1 MLNFTGQTKKRVV
14 NLGNKQSSAVNF
26 LEQTR
31 LQRQAR
37 EEQRQRERAANIL
50 QGYVK
55 WYLYLSRIAE
65 TIDLHQES
73 NDVVDEYSFSRY
85 LASFLFVCRWKRSLP
100 RERIISNITDLATVL
115 KVHDDLLKTLNKF
128 QVERIANNIML
139 VFHKTG
145 NDTVI
150 TEEALKILLIIL
162 QQEVAN
168 ECLFPNVI
176 LGLQRLIPTTLS
188 QEKLDTITNIIFAIN
203 VRDSPQAFIS
213 FLCGRNLHLRTSDF
227 RKSILY
233 STIPNNISI
242 IQSLEPAQKVQL
254 LLNILTLTPITSR
267 KQIGP
272 SDYIIIGTVLST
284 ISFALSDRVRDEDD
298 SDSTQEHNIIGVDN
312 ESIKEIKLLYSSA
325 FIENAIEFFTNSQN
339 ELSKFVLYI
348 FSSLLFLI
356 PPEKKKLCMMITI
369 TPGSYKWFFNQL
381 CHHELYVNF
390 KTILARKDYLDSQ
403 DLNSVLQALSPAS
416 VADFWKMLYTFEE
429 LYSYWLIVSNDTESF
444 SDDKLNLE
452 SIVDFMEFLKGLC
465 LTFIFS
471 NGPICDNFDKIK
483 SISISL
489 LNQLYSKNTRLQFL
503 DSRFWETKNF
513 NDNIDSLIEIIAE
526 GHERL
531 TMNDDMSD
539 EEGSQPIFGSRTK
552 ITNDSQARLEV
563 LAKMPFI
570 IPFKSRVRVFQR
582 LIELDRERN
591 APVSY
596 FGPRTTLKADIRREF
611 ILEDA
616 FNNFNNIGQNF
627 KNPLS
632 VTFFNEYGQEAGI
645 DGGGI
650 TKEFL
655 TSVVQEGFLPGGQFD
670 LFKETATNNQLYPND
685 EIFKKLR
692 MNYNVPEQKLKL
704 EYLRFLG
711 AIVGK
716 CLYENVLIDVSFAPF
731 FINKWSNVAHL
742 MKSSINDLR
751 SLDEELF
758 SNLLKLNSMS
768 DQELVELDLNFMIEE
783 QVSGK
788 KFIYDLMP
796 PNGRNTQVNHNNRL
810 NYIHQVSNFKLNQ
823 SLHLQ
828 TKYFVEGLFEMI
840 SAAWLTMFDP
850 IELQMLISG
859 GEQDINI
866 DDWKDN
872 VEYGGYFDDDLTIVY
887 FWEVVKEMSPQE
899 RFKLVK
905 FVTSVSRAPLL
916 GFQSLTPKF
925 GIRNSG
931 REIDRLP
938 TASTCV
944 NLLKLPDYQDKELIR
959 SKLLYAINMGAGFDL
974 S

>member
-14 NLGNKQSSAVNF
+14 NLGNKQSSSVNF

-37 EEQRQRERAANIL
+37 EEQRQRERAANVL
-50 QGYVK
+50 QSYVK
-55 WYLYLSRIAE
+55 WYLDLSRFAE

-73 NDVVDEYSFSRY
+73 AEVVDGRSFSRY
-85 LASFLFVCRWKRSLP
+85 LARFLFVCRWKRSLP
-100 RERIISNITDLATVL
+100 KERIISNVTDLATVL
-115 KVHDDLLKTLNKF
+115 KSHDDLLHTLNRF
-128 QVERIANNIML
+128 QVERIASNILL
-139 VFHKTG
+139 VFRNTG
-145 NDTVI
+145 NDPAIAEV
-150 TEEALKILLIIL
+150 ALEILLIIL
-162 QQEVAN
+162 QQEVAL

-176 LGLQRLIPTTLS
+176 LGLERLMSNTSS
-188 QEKLDTITNIIFAIN
+188 QERLDTITDIIFAVN
-203 VRDSPQAFIS
+203 VRDSPHAFIS
-213 FLCGRNLHLRTSDF
+213 FLCGKHPYLKTTEF

-233 STIPNNISI
+233 STIPNNSSI
-242 IQSLEPAQKVQL
+242 IQSLEPSKKVQL
-254 LLNILTLTPITSR
+254 LLNVLALTPIT
-267 KQIGP
+267 KQITP

-284 ISFALSDRVRDEDD
+284 ISFALSDRVQEETD
-298 SDSTQEHNIIGVDN
+298 SDSEPEHNSIGVDN
-312 ESIKEIKLLYSSA
+312 ETISEIKLLYSSA
-325 FIENAIEFFTNSQN
+325 FIENAIEFFTNSQS

-356 PPEKKKLCMMITI
+356 PSEKKKLCMMITI

-381 CHHELYVNF
+381 CQHELYLTF
-390 KTILARKDYLDSQ
+390 KTLLAHKDYLDSQ
-403 DLNSVLQALSPAS
+403 DLNSVFQALSSAS

-452 SIVDFMEFLKGLC
+452 NIVDFMEFLKGLC

-471 NGPICDNFDKIK
+471 NGPICDNFNKIK

-503 DSRFWETKNF
+503 DSRFWQTKNF

-531 TMNDDMSD
+531 TMNDDASD
-539 EEGSQPIFGSRTK
+539 EEGTQPIFGSRTK
-552 ITNDSQARLEV
+552 ITNDSKARLEV

-596 FGPRTTLKADIRREF
+596 FGPRNTLKADIRREF

-655 TSVVQEGFLPGGQFD
+655 TSVVQEGFLPGGQFN

-692 MNYNVPEQKLKL
+692 MNYDVPEQKLKL

-758 SNLLKLNSMS
+758 NNLLKLNSMS
-768 DQELVELDLNFMIEE
+768 DQELAELDLNFVIEE

-788 KFIYDLMP
+788 KFVYDLMP

-872 VEYGGYFDDDLTIVY
+872 VEYGGYFDDDLTVVY
-887 FWEVVKEMSPQE
+887 FWEVVKEMTPQE